1 MMTVNSME
9 ESRKIALQERRERL
23 KKYARR
29 QITYSFNYVYVFT
42 LGLEVNTEIDVDT
55 LDIAG
60 ELHSLYMSGKLTIEG
75 KNLHQISDELF
86 DAVSQ
91 IWSFGNIEIT
101 ISTSNNKKYLVKYN
115 THRPQLLSI

>member
-1 MMTVNSME
+1 MMIVNPIE
-9 ESRKIALQERRERL
+9 ESRKLAQQERRDRL

-29 QITYSFNYVYVFT
+29 QITYSFNYHYSFII
-42 LGLEVNTEIDVDT
+42 GLEVNTDIDVDT
-55 LDIAG
+55 LDISV
-60 ELHSLYMSGKLTIEG
+60 ELQRLLTSVQFEFEG

-86 DAVSQ
+86 DVVSQ

-101 ISTSNNKKYLVKYN
+101 ITTSDHKKYLVKYN

>member
-1 MMTVNSME
+1 MR
-9 ESRKIALQERRERL
+9 ESRQFALRERRERL

-29 QITYSFNYVYVFT
+29 QVSYSFTHIYNFT
-42 LGLEVNTEIDVDT
+42 LGLEITPDTDVDT
-55 LDIAG
+55 LDVPG
-60 ELHSLYMSGKLTIEG
+60 ELQGLYTSGKLTVED
-75 KNLHQISDELF
+75 KSLHQISDELF

-91 IWSFGNIEIT
+91 IWSPGNIEIT